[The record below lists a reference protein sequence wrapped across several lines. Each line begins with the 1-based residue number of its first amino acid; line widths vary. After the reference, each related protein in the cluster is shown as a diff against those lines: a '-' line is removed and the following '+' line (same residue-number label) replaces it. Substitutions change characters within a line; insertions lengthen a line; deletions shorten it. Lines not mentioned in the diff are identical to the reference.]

1 MELHDLNPDERV
13 ALAALVEFVVMA
25 SGHVTEDEERE
36 IKAIVEEIGE
46 DVYRKAV
53 EEVDRRFPDE
63 EAAKKFL
70 VTITRPEA
78 REIIFGAVMEA
89 AMVDTIEGHE
99 STILDWVAKEWK
111 LDVKFEEPPAD

>member
-1 MELHDLNPDERV
+1 MELRELNPEERV
-13 ALAALVEFVVMA
+13 ALAALIEFVVLA

-36 IKAIVEEIGE
+36 IQEVVHEIGE

-70 VTITRPEA
+70 LTITRPEA
-78 REIIFGAVMEA
+78 RELIFGAVMGA
-89 AMVDTIEGHE
+89 AMTDTMEGHE

-111 LDVKFEEPPAD
+111 LEVKYEEPPAD